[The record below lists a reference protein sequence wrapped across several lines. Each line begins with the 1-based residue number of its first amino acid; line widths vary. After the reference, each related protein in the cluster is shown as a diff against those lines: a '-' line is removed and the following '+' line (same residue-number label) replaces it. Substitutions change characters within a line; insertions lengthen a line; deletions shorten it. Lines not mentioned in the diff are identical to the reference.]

1 MSREEAVART
11 LSRVPVFAVANQE
24 GLPYLTE
31 TTKEG
36 KRTGS
41 IYLGLREA
49 VALLEAVRV
58 YDVNA
63 TLAVVPLA
71 SIFSTAA
78 KSSAELERQ
87 VAASVETS
95 RRLAGQHSQQ
105 ADELPHPLASSGAS
119 EAWLG
124 AMLAELWWA
133 LLSTQVA
140 SAPQPEASGSTDMRL
155 FRLRPLADETPEV
168 ARELTSV
175 PGSIPLFWEP
185 NLFITVEGEQRR
197 PYFFRVAD
205 LEATWA
211 RQPGR
216 KLTYLPGS
224 INADTEAA
232 RPSVRVVGIERL
244 LAQLECGETYVE
256 PILMPASE
264 TAELVKGRTLGNK
277 VSQPRE

>member
-11 LSRVPVFAVANQE
+11 LGRVPVFVVANQE

-31 TTKEG
+31 STKEG
-36 KRTGS
+36 RRAGS
-41 IYLGLREA
+41 IYLGLREGA
-49 VALLEAVRV
+49 ALLEAVRV

-78 KSSAELERQ
+78 KSSAELER
-87 VAASVETS
+87 
-95 RRLAGQHSQQ
+95 
-105 ADELPHPLASSGAS
+105 
-119 EAWLG
+119 
-124 AMLAELWWA
+124 
-133 LLSTQVA
+133 QVA

-185 NLFITVEGEQRR
+185 NLFISVEGEQRR

-224 INADTEAA
+224 INADAEAA

-244 LAQLECGETYVE
+244 LAQLEGGEAYVE